1 MSHSPLLTRRA
12 LNRTLLERQLLLR
25 RSDMPAGRAIERLIA
40 MQAQV
45 PDAPY
50 VGLWAR
56 LDGFQPPALAGMI
69 ERREAV
75 RLTLIRC
82 TVHLVTA
89 GDCLALLPVM
99 QPVRDR
105 GFASSPFARGLA
117 GMDLGAVGEAGRSLL
132 EERPLGI
139 QELGRLV
146 RERWPERDATSLAYA
161 VRYLV
166 PMVQVPPRGLWGA
179 AGRPAYATVEA
190 WLGRPP
196 DPAASLDDL
205 VLRYLA
211 AFGPATAG
219 DVQAWSGLTGLRPVL
234 ERLRPRLRTFRDERG
249 RELFDVPDAPLAD
262 PDTPAPPRFLAE
274 YDNVLLAH
282 ADRTRILPDDRR
294 AALFSSTLL
303 VDGFV
308 RGTWTIARQAGA
320 ATLTVELYEP
330 LARRDRAA
338 VEEEAC
344 RLLAFAAPDG
354 AAREVRFNKKRPQ
367 TG

>member
-1 MSHSPLLTRRA
+1 MNHSASLSRRA

-25 RSDMPAGRAIERLIA
+25 RAEMPARRAIERLIA

-45 PDAPY
+45 PNAPY

-56 LDGFQPPALAGMI
+56 LEGFQPSELAGMV

-89 GDCLALLPVM
+89 RDCLALLPAA
-99 QPVRDR
+99 QPVRER
-105 GFASSPFARGLA
+105 GWASSPFARGLA
-117 GMDLGAVGEAGRSLL
+117 GMDLAAVGEAGRALL
-132 EERPLGI
+132 DERPLGTP
-139 QELGRLV
+139 ELGRLLG
-146 RERWPERDATSLAYA
+146 ERWPERDRSSLAYA

-166 PMVQVPPRGLWGA
+166 PIVQVPPRGLWGA
-179 AGRPAYATVEA
+179 TARPAYATVES

-196 DPAASLDDL
+196 EPAASLDGL
-205 VLRYLA
+205 VLRYLVV
-211 AFGPATAG
+211 FGPATVG
-219 DVQAWSGLTGLRPVL
+219 DVQAWSGLTGLRPVV
-234 ERLRPRLRTFRDERG
+234 EALRPRLRTFRDERG

-262 PDTPAPPRFLAE
+262 PDTPAPPRFLPE

-282 ADRTRILPDDRR
+282 DDRTRVLPDDRR
-294 AALFSSTLL
+294 AALFSRSLL

-330 LARRDRAA
+330 LASRDQAA
-338 VEEEAC
+338 VEEEGC
-344 RLLAFAAPDG
+344 RLLAFAAPG
-354 AAREVRFNKKRPQ
+354 SAPQVRFAEAA
-367 TG
+367 

>member
-12 LNRTLLERQLLLR
+12 LNRTLLERQLLLER
-25 RSDMPAGRAIERLIA
+25 HEMPAGRAIERLIA

-56 LDGFQPPALAGMI
+56 LDGFQPSELAGMI

-75 RLTLIRC
+75 RLMLIRC

-89 GDCLALLPVM
+89 GDCLALLPAM

-105 GFASSPFARGLA
+105 GFASSPFTRGVAGLDLA
-117 GMDLGAVGEAGRSLL
+117 AVLAAGRALL
-132 EERPLGI
+132 EERPLGTP
-139 QELGRLV
+139 ELGRLLA
-146 RERWPERDATSLAYA
+146 ERWPERDRTSLAYA

-179 AGRPAYATVEA
+179 TARPAYATVEA

-196 DPAASLDDL
+196 DAAASLDDL

-234 ERLRPRLRTFRDERG
+234 ERLRPRLRTFRDERS
-249 RELFDVPDAPLAD
+249 RELFDVPDAAPAD
-262 PDTPAPPRFLAE
+262 PDTPAPPRFLPE
-274 YDNVLLAH
+274 FDNVLLAH
-282 ADRTRILPDDRR
+282 ADRARVLPDDRR
-294 AALFSSTLL
+294 SALFSPTLL
-303 VDGFV
+303 VDGLV
-308 RGTWTIARQAGA
+308 RGTWKIERRHGD
-320 ATLTVELYEP
+320 ATVAVELYEP
-330 LARRDRAA
+330 LSSGDRAA
-338 VEEEAC
+338 VEDEAC
-344 RLLAFAAPDG
+344 RLLAFAAPES
-354 AAREVRFNKKRPQ
+354 AVREVRFAEAA
-367 TG
+367 